1 MIMKYTT
8 ILLSLLAFLSFAGCE
23 DLEDTYDEY
32 AGDGPITYLAKCTDV
47 TVESGWQRLAVK
59 WTNKLDPNRNGVWL
73 HCESNSLQVD
83 TLLPADCDSCSV
95 NGLPEGSYTV
105 TVAAVSE
112 RGDTALPA
120 ISSGRP
126 YTENHEAVLSFTRAI
141 TKYIF
146 AGNNLMVFVGMKTP
160 EIVDFKIEYTQAT
173 DGQPGEYD
181 LSGNMWAYQ
190 ARNLFIEDVD
200 REQPVTVT
208 RRGLI
213 SGCTDTITFPDFT
226 LDPEVINMQA
236 DFNALMLER
245 YGEIDLTRE
254 ELELDY
260 DLTSMEDILH
270 FPNLKK
276 LVLGKN
282 RYYNAANPNN
292 TASVLLGDWSV
303 QEQMM
308 DYIRKMK
315 SISPDF
321 EIENYGGH
329 YGIWFYT
336 FMGDGITVTDNGLQ
350 TTLPADLTLL
360 DTEGFTVT
368 VDDKDGAVLLDND
381 PATYWLSSFT
391 SSQNSHEVVIDMQ
404 EARTLKGVKF
414 TQAFFSG
421 YIPPLQSFAPT
432 AASVEIS
439 ADGTTWTNPC
449 HSSNLTLGP
458 VNGETKLIDF
468 AQEQTARYIRVTVQD
483 ALYSGDYGAI
493 VGDIIPY

>member
-1 MIMKYTT
+1 MKYTT

-23 DLEDTYDEY
+23 ELEDTYDDY

-59 WTNKLDPNRNGVWL
+59 WTNQLDPNRNGVWL
-73 HCESNSLQVD
+73 QCRSNTLQVD

-146 AGNNLMVFVGMKTP
+146 AGNNLMVFVGTKTP
-160 EIVDFKIEYTQAT
+160 EIVDFKIEYTKAS
-173 DGQPGEYD
+173 DGQPEKYD

-213 SGCTDTITFPDFT
+213 SGCTDTITFADFV
-226 LDPEVINMQA
+226 LDPTVINMKA
-236 DFNALMLER
+236 DFNARLMER

-260 DLTSMEDILH
+260 DLSSMEDILY

-282 RYYNAANPNN
+282 RYYNPANPNN
-292 TASVLLGDWSV
+292 PASAITGDWSV
-303 QEQMM
+303 TELMM
-308 DYIRKMK
+308 DCIRKLK
-315 SISPDF
+315 AISPDF

-329 YGIWFYT
+329 YNIWFYS
-336 FMGDGITVTDNGLQ
+336 FMGDGITVTDKGKQ
-350 TTLPADLTLL
+350 TSLPADLTLL
-360 DTEGFTVT
+360 DTEGFAVT
-368 VDDKDGAVLLDND
+368 VDGTANAVLTDDD

-391 SSQNSHEVVIDMQ
+391 GSQNSHEVVIDMQ
-404 EARTLKGVKF
+404 EARTWLSTCRKPG
-414 TQAFFSG
+414 
-421 YIPPLQSFAPT
+421 
-432 AASVEIS
+432 
-439 ADGTTWTNPC
+439 
-449 HSSNLTLGP
+449 
-458 VNGETKLIDF
+458 
-468 AQEQTARYIRVTVQD
+468 R
-483 ALYSGDYGAI
+483 
-493 VGDIIPY
+493 